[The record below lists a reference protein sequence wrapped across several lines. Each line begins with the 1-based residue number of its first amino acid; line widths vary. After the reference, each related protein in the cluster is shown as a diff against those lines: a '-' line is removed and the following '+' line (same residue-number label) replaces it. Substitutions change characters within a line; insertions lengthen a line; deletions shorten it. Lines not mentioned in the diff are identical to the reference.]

1 MFKKILVGVDGSEHA
16 LKAVEMAGQLART
29 CNADLVIVH
38 AYAPIPSGLGEPNLQ
53 EAISERLG
61 KANEVLD
68 RALAQV
74 GFTPKV
80 VETEALEGSAADVIL
95 RVAEVRGADLIVV
108 GSRGLGALASL
119 LLGSQSQEVIQ
130 RASCPVLVVR

>member
-1 MFKKILVGVDGSEHA
+1 MFNKILVGVDGSEHA
-16 LKAVEMAGQLART
+16 LKAVRFAGELART

-38 AYAPIPSGLGEPNLQ
+38 AYAPIPAGLGEPNLQ
-53 EAISERLG
+53 EAISERLRE
-61 KANEVLD
+61 ADEVLQ
-68 RALAQV
+68 RALQEV

-95 RVAEVRGADLIVV
+95 RVAEVRSVDLIVV

-130 RASCPVLVVR
+130 RATCPVLVVR

>member
-16 LKAVEMAGQLART
+16 LKAVEMSGQLART

-80 VETEALEGSAADVIL
+80 VETEALEGSAADVLL
-95 RVAEVRGADLIVV
+95 RVAEVRGVDLIVV

>member
-1 MFKKILVGVDGSEHA
+1 MFNKILIGVDGSEHA
-16 LKAVEMAGQLART
+16 LKAVRVAGELART

-53 EAISERLG
+53 ETISERLDE
-61 KANEVLD
+61 ANEILE
-68 RALAQV
+68 RALQEV
-74 GFTPKV
+74 GFTPKT
-80 VETEALEGSAADVIL
+80 VETEALEGTAADVL
-95 RVAEVRGADLIVV
+95 LQVAEVREVDLIVV

-130 RASCPVLVVR
+130 RATCPVLVVR